1 MGFPLGDGHPV
12 LIDYATTT
20 IAGSKVTA
28 FRDKNE
34 PLPPNSVVD
43 KDGNPTTDA
52 NACLDGGS
60 HLPFGAHK
68 GYALM
73 LAVEFFGRILSGAD
87 AFAGEGGGG
96 PIFRRSGVAMMVV
109 KADLFQPLTDYVMG
123 AEDLANRTRAVPPAP
138 GFDEVLIPG
147 DLEARTR
154 AIRKRDGIPISDA
167 LWQRLLAM
175 ADSLGLNIN

>member
-73 LAVEFFGRILSGAD
+73 LAVEFFGRILSGAGLCRRRRGRPHFSSLWRGD
-87 AFAGEGGGG
+87 DGRESG
-96 PIFRRSGVAMMVV
+96 PISTPDG
-109 KADLFQPLTDYVMG
+109 L
-123 AEDLANRTRAVPPAP
+123 
-138 GFDEVLIPG
+138 
-147 DLEARTR
+147 
-154 AIRKRDGIPISDA
+154 RDGGRGFSKSYQSSAAGPW
-167 LWQRLLAM
+167 L
-175 ADSLGLNIN
+175 